1 MITLKEVV
9 IVVASATATIAVGYV
24 ALIGTIILT
33 AQELLCSWEL
43 TSYLIKGF
51 IVGKIVLKNRE
62 TGMLIIIDD
71 INEWREELQSG
82 EYEYVEMLSED

>member
-24 ALIGTIILT
+24 ALIGIIILT

>member
-1 MITLKEVV
+1 MISLKEIV
-9 IVVASATATIAVGYV
+9 IVVASATAIIAVGYV

>member
-9 IVVASATATIAVGYV
+9 IVVASATAIIAVGYV
-24 ALIGTIILT
+24 SLIGLIVLT